1 MYTVKIGNMACPLDA
16 SYLNFM
22 TNFHPQYFIVS
33 LRNVQGPKD
42 LMIALHL
49 NSMNMST
56 ILYIAEGGRCL
67 HVHVFGMNLYEIY

>member
-1 MYTVKIGNMACPLDA
+1 MAFALDA

-33 LRNVQGPKD
+33 LRNVQGPED
-42 LMIALHL
+42 LKTALHL
-49 NSMNMST
+49 NSMNTST
-56 ILYIAEGGRCL
+56 TLYGAEGGRCL